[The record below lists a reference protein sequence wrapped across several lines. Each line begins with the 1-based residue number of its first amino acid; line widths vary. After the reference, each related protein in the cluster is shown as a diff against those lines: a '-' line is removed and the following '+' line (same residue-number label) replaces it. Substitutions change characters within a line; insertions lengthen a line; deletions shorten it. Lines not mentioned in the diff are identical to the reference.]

1 MGTCAGVSGK
11 WVDLKG
17 VYIMI
22 YAKQIAPEFQE
33 SPLFLDEESFPENI
47 AVCGNDRLI
56 AHTPAV
62 FDRVYNALRDG
73 DLCSYLEE
81 LEAGEDCYY
90 KNATAAI
97 MDFLEPEKPRYSTR
111 DIHALKELVKAF
123 SECPSAEENGIL
135 CRVLSVV
142 TGKEWDWQTIRGCC
156 QGDWNEAF
164 YPVDLWSREA
174 LNAFETEYFNTGSEW
189 IIHDEEKAPESP
201 EDINGYSVYCVA
213 YDEEGIKKE
222 IANIAG
228 VQPDEVQLYTFEK

>member
-142 TGKEWDWQTIRGCC
+142 TGKEW
-156 QGDWNEAF
+156 
-164 YPVDLWSREA
+164 
-174 LNAFETEYFNTGSEW
+174 

-228 VQPDEVQLYTFEK
+228 VQPDEVQLYTFEKWAYSPVYKAV